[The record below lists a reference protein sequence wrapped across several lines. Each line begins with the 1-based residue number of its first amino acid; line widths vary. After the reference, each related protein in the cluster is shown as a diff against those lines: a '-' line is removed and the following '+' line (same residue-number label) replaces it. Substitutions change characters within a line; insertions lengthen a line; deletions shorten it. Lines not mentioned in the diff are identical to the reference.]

1 MELLL
6 PFKRSFLKVG
16 IWCNCNTN
24 YAFIP
29 KLHNV
34 TKGLDRA
41 LYRFVTTD
49 FEGVCTVPVI
59 GRDDW
64 VIVVLLLCVY

>member
-6 PFKRSFLKVG
+6 RFKRSFLKVG
-16 IWCNCNTN
+16 IWCNCKINDVFT
-24 YAFIP
+24 P
-29 KLHNV
+29 KLDTV

-49 FEGVCTVPVI
+49 FEGVCTVTVI